1 MGCQLRTGGTQLA
14 HRWHTV
20 GSQDS
25 QQSFHL
31 LHVRE
36 DAPDYPICT
45 RQSLFTVWCPLA
57 AHRWRT
63 VGTLF
68 AHSWRTVGTK
78 LAGRTVRHEQRLAVS
93 RWLHTVVT
101 MLAHRW
107 HIVSAPLAHSWL
119 TGLSGVPPQQQS
131 SFQRLVELGPIY
143 TSPNQP
149 FEGVGAQAT
158 YQGI

>member
-1 MGCQLRTGGTQLA
+1 LA

-20 GSQDS
+20 GSPVAHRTANKASICSMSERRHQTI
-25 QQSFHL
+25 
-31 LHVRE
+31 RC
-36 DAPDYPICT
+36 APDSHCSPSGT
-45 RQSLFTVWCPLA
+45 RWL
-57 AHRWRT
+57 H
-63 VGTLF
+63 
-68 AHSWRTVGTK
+68 TVGTK

-107 HIVSAPLAHSWL
+107 HIVSAPLAHNWL
-119 TGLSGVPPQQQS
+119 IGLSGVPPEQQS

-149 FEGVGAQAT
+149 FEGVAAHAT